1 MPAKGTK
8 YNPETGKY
16 ERAVVGE
23 IPQLNP
29 TDLSSPETED
39 KPKDNGD
46 VEKPQR
52 KRRRGTIDF
61 SGVESLLLGI
71 HLGLAHL
78 LEIKELE
85 LEKEEAKALADAV
98 AAVARHYDLPD
109 LPQKTVDWVNLFI
122 VLGSIYAP
130 RIMAYKNRS
139 HARVTKKEAVVP
151 PASEA
156 PASFKPL
163 PLTGEDVDFPV
174 STAGPEGFY

>member
-16 ERAVVGE
+16 ERAVAGE

-29 TDLSSPETED
+29 TDLSSHETED
-39 KPKDNGD
+39 TPKNNEH

-78 LEIKELE
+78 LEIRELE
-85 LEKEEAKALADAV
+85 LEKEEAKALADALS
-98 AAVARHYDLPD
+98 AVARHYDLPD
-109 LPQKTVDWVNLFI
+109 LPQKTVDWINLFI
-122 VLGSIYAP
+122 VMGSIYAP
-130 RIMAYKNRS
+130 RIIAYKSKS
-139 HARVTKKEAVVP
+139 HARVTTKEAVAP

-156 PASFKPL
+156 SASFKPL
-163 PLTGEDVDFPV
+163 PLSGEEIDFPV
-174 STAGPEGFY
+174 STAGPESFC